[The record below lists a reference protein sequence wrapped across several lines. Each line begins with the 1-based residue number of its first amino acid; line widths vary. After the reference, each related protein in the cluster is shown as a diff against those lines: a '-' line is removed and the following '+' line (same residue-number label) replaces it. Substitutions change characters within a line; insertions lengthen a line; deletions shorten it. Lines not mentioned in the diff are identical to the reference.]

1 MKIICVANARE
12 MSLEAARLMA
22 ALVRIKPAAILG
34 LASGST
40 PLGAYGELVRMYE
53 EEGLDF
59 SQVETVNPDEYIGLA
74 EDHPQSYRVYMRR
87 HFTDRVNIPP
97 ERVHLP
103 NGMAP
108 DIDRECRDYDRL
120 FESLGFPD
128 LQLLGIGT
136 NGHIAFNEPADHF
149 TAQTHQVSLTED
161 TIDSNQRFFDR
172 REEMPTEAITVGMR
186 GIMSAKRILLL
197 ACGKGKAAAIAR
209 TCGGPVTPQV
219 PASILQLHP
228 QATLIADQEALS
240 ELDLTRLSH

>member
-1 MKIICVANARE
+1 MKIICVANVHE
-12 MSLEAARLMA
+12 MGLEAARLIA
-22 ALVRIKPAAILG
+22 ALVRIKQAAILG

-40 PLGAYGELVRMYE
+40 PLGAYNELVRMYE

-87 HFTDRVNIPP
+87 HFTDRVGIPP
-97 ERVHLP
+97 EKVHLP

-128 LQLLGIGT
+128 LQVLGIGT
-136 NGHIAFNEPADHF
+136 NGHIAFNEPADYF
-149 TAQTHQVSLTED
+149 TAPTHRVSLTEA
-161 TIDSNQRFFDR
+161 TIDSNQRFFEH

-197 ACGKGKAAAIAR
+197 ACGKGKAEAIAR
-209 TCGGPVTPQV
+209 TCGGPVTARV